1 MDFQSCV
8 PVPVDAAAA
17 VAVLNIVGVPLLVV
31 VLPLLLHLLH
41 PSLLVVHHEGV
52 DSEHLVEDILQLLTI
67 VTEEKLM
74 IEACYLYTG
83 SNGPSP

>member
-1 MDFQSCV
+1 MISHYIDSGLNFVDFQSCV

-17 VAVLNIVGVPLLVV
+17 ALLKIVGVPLLVV

-52 DSEHLVEDILQLLTI
+52 DSEHPGDQQCLLLQ
-67 VTEEKLM
+67 
-74 IEACYLYTG
+74 
-83 SNGPSP
+83 